1 MDAQLARS
9 QSRCSSLCQSA
20 SVLEVD
26 TIINIVLSTP
36 VYFWLGFNSRNKSL
50 DPPRAI
56 HMSFLIKKHDTNKA
70 ANNPRKACSLSAH
83 DSLPVGEAPSC
94 LLSLGPAQQGLLQ
107 FSFSLIFFSLGHFQ
121 SSLFWTSSPTNIFS
135 T

>member
-9 QSRCSSLCQSA
+9 PSPCSSLCQSA

-56 HMSFLIKKHDTNKA
+56 HMSFLIQSITLKKMQIIPGRLAVCLRMTVSQLVKPHRA
-70 ANNPRKACSLSAH
+70 
-83 DSLPVGEAPSC
+83 SC
-94 LLSLGPAQQGLLQ
+94 LLGQLNKVCCNSVLV
-107 FSFSLIFFSLGHFQ
+107 
-121 SSLFWTSSPTNIFS
+121 
-135 T
+135 

>member
-36 VYFWLGFNSRNKSL
+36 VYFWLGFNSRNKLL

-56 HMSFLIKKHDTNKA
+56 HMSFLIQSITCTNKA

-94 LLSLGPAQQGLLQ
+94 LLSLGPAQQGLLR
-107 FSFSLIFFSLGHFQ
+107 FSFSLIFFLPRSF
-121 SSLFWTSSPTNIFS
+121 SIFIVLDKFS
-135 T
+135 YKYF